1 MGVAATSSRPRQ
13 PLCFRCNYPRRPA
26 LCIICVK
33 PKRSE
38 ATWRL
43 VFLHVSSCDDGSV
56 SGTADSQRTEII
68 AFHAPRFSRAHL
80 AGGVVTWSTRDNVWL
95 SLSRRVYV
103 TLAHVTTCVS
113 CCSPFQSNNAMT
125 EIFLTSLAWSDNLTV
140 DFQLNRQYPATIWV
154 CVCSFAIA
162 TTMAYFV
169 FDKAATIRTQ

>member
-1 MGVAATSSRPRQ
+1 MLVGCVTSRSVIGWRLLPSHSVHIKMGAVATPSRPRWRRPRQ

-26 LCIICVK
+26 LCIISVK

-43 VFLHVSSCDDGSV
+43 VFLHVSSCDDGSA

-95 SLSRRVYV
+95 SLSRRV
-103 TLAHVTTCVS
+103 
-113 CCSPFQSNNAMT
+113 
-125 EIFLTSLAWSDNLTV
+125 TSLWRTWPCACRAARLSSQTMRW
-140 DFQLNRQYPATIWV
+140 RK
-154 CVCSFAIA
+154 SFWRPWRDRI
-162 TTMAYFV
+162 TFLSTSS
-169 FDKAATIRTQ
+169 